1 MNFQEL
7 WIKPLKGQAVNT
19 AYYIPIMWREASNL
33 YTTKYKLPST
43 AEKIVGKL
51 LENLLGEHTCTST
64 PKAAVLTSAKP

>member
-7 WIKPLKGQAVNT
+7 WIKPLKGQALNT
-19 AYYIPIMWREASNL
+19 AYYIHNMWRQASN
-33 YTTKYKLPST
+33 YKFPST

-51 LENLLGEHTCTST
+51 LRELLLGEHTCTST